1 MTRGNQKRHHPRCT
15 TALQST
21 AFWLQELALV
31 RWTASQLPAIVPVR
45 SYSLAG
51 SKGCRRCGAST
62 FPFAM
67 QLRLFRHFIPV
78 SVVLLASSDVL
89 LITGA
94 FYQLLSA
101 PEIGVPIVLRVSSFT
116 VQFSAGLAVAAVTAM
131 ISVGL
136 YGHQSFV
143 DFRLLLSK
151 IAVASV
157 LVLMLVTFSATYWRE
172 GLGYLPDAGSFPLRA
187 TLIWL
192 VCVSVTRGT
201 FSVTLGRGLLKRR
214 VLVLGNGA
222 QAQRIAKLVE
232 TGENEHFL
240 PISFI
245 ATPGERSRKRPETA
259 DRSISDAAA
268 LADDA
273 LTDMV
278 YRQGA
283 SEIVVATDDRRGL
296 PVRQLLHCKLAGI
309 KVIDFLDFWERETR
323 TVDIEAL
330 KPSWLFYSDGF
341 RCGPVDEM
349 LKRTFDIVV
358 SLGLLLLTLPL
369 LVLTACLIKLESP
382 GPIFYHQARVGL
394 HGRVF
399 TILKFRSM
407 RVNAETD
414 GRPRWA
420 SERDPRVTRIG
431 VIIRK
436 LRIDEL
442 AQIFNVL
449 RGDMSLVGPRPER
462 PFFVAKLAQAIPY
475 YSERHWVRPG
485 ITGWAQ
491 VNYPYGASTEDAWVK
506 LTYDLYYVK
515 NRSIFLD
522 FVILLLTARVI
533 FWNYGAR

>member
-1 MTRGNQKRHHPRCT
+1 
-15 TALQST
+15 
-21 AFWLQELALV
+21 
-31 RWTASQLPAIVPVR
+31 
-45 SYSLAG
+45 
-51 SKGCRRCGAST
+51 
-62 FPFAM
+62 M
-67 QLRLFRHFIPV
+67 QLRLFRHFVPV
-78 SVVLLASSDVL
+78 SVVLLASSDAL

-101 PEIGVPIVLRVSSFT
+101 SEIGVPIMLRVSSFT

-131 ISVGL
+131 VSVGL
-136 YGHQSFV
+136 YGPQSFV

-151 IAVASV
+151 IAVASI
-157 LVLMLVTFSATYWRE
+157 LVLLLVSVSATYWHE
-172 GLGYLPDAGSFPLRA
+172 GLGYVHDPRSFPLKA

-222 QAQRIAKLVE
+222 QAARIAKLVE
-232 TGENEHFL
+232 TGENEHFV

-245 ATPGERSRKRPETA
+245 GVPSERSSVRPDTDA
-259 DRSISDAAA
+259 RSVSEPAP
-268 LADDA
+268 
-273 LTDMV
+273 LTDDTLTEMV
-278 YRQGA
+278 YRLGA
-283 SEIVVATDDRRGL
+283 SEIVVAADDRRGI

-323 TVDIEAL
+323 TVDLEAL

-341 RCGPVDEM
+341 RCGPLHEF
-349 LKRTFDIVV
+349 LKRAFDIVV

-369 LVLTACLIKLESP
+369 LAVTACLIKLESA
-382 GPIFYHQARVGL
+382 GPIFYHQDRVGL
-394 HGRVF
+394 RGRVF

-407 RVNAETD
+407 RVDAETD

-431 VIIRK
+431 AIIRK
-436 LRIDEL
+436 LRVDEL
-442 AQIFNVL
+442 AQIINVL
-449 RGDMSLVGPRPER
+449 RGDMSFVGPRPER
-462 PFFVAKLAQAIPY
+462 PFFVAELTQSIPY

-506 LTYDLYYVK
+506 LTFDLYYVK

-522 FVILLLTARVI
+522 LMILLQTARVI

>member
-1 MTRGNQKRHHPRCT
+1 
-15 TALQST
+15 
-21 AFWLQELALV
+21 
-31 RWTASQLPAIVPVR
+31 
-45 SYSLAG
+45 
-51 SKGCRRCGAST
+51 
-62 FPFAM
+62 M
-67 QLRLFRHFIPV
+67 QLRLFRHFVPV

-94 FYQLLSA
+94 FCQMLSA

-245 ATPGERSRKRPETA
+245 ATPGERSRRRPETA

-407 RVNAETD
+407 RVDAETD

-420 SERDPRVTRIG
+420 AQEDPRITRVG
-431 VIIRK
+431 AVIRK

-442 AQIFNVL
+442 PQILNVL
-449 RGDMSLVGPRPER
+449 RGDMSFVGPRPER
-462 PFFVAKLAQAIPY
+462 PFFVAKLTAAIPY
-475 YSERHWVRPG
+475 YAERHSVRPG

-491 VNYPYGASTEDAWVK
+491 INFPYGASTEDARRK

-515 NRSIFLD
+515 NRGIFLD
-522 FVILLLTARVI
+522 ALILLQTARVI
-533 FWNYGAR
+533 LWNQGAR